1 MKRIAF
7 IIVLIAGLWFNIRA
21 QARPDTLGIGL
32 PVIAQ
37 VNGGG
42 SYITFPTD
50 IGNIEP
56 LWFEANINPNFYLRH
71 SKNFRLLGVI
81 TPQIIIRMYQEA
93 SFPVRTPSYIPQITL
108 YYMFSGKA
116 NARNA
121 SFYLRFGHHSNG
133 QDGPFYL
140 DNGEINVKSGNFAT
154 NFFTLGFIKTRFNQR
169 FHAYQF
175 FKTSF
180 EVHPESWSIEELKG
194 QYSTVR
200 WHNAFSVF
208 KLPATPSN
216 RTPKK
221 ARMSLRGELTWMFG
235 DLNGWD
241 WYDLNRVNL
250 KFTFSYYPK
259 FFEDVGFFVQ
269 FYHGLDYY
277 NIYFHHQIDVLR
289 FGIMTE
295 KLRF

>member
-1 MKRIAF
+1 MKSLLFF
-7 IIVLIAGLWFNIRA
+7 IGFLFFSCLTEA
-21 QARPDTLGIGL
+21 QQQSDTAGIGL
-32 PVIAQ
+32 PVISQ
-37 VNGGG
+37 VNQGG
-42 SYITFPTD
+42 SYITFPID

-81 TPQIIIRMYQEA
+81 TPQIIIRMYQEP

-121 SFYLRFGHHSNG
+121 SFYFRLAHHSNG

-140 DNGEINVKSGNFAT
+140 DNGEINLKSGNFAT
-154 NFFTLGFIKTRFNQR
+154 NFFEIGFIKTHFNPR

-180 EVHPESWSIEELKG
+180 EVHPNSWSISELKG

-208 KLPATPSN
+208 KLPAKYTK
-216 RTPKK
+216 TKEKK
-221 ARMSLRGELTWMFG
+221 ARLSVKGEFTWMFG

-241 WYDLNRVNL
+241 WYSLNRVNL
-250 KFTFSYYPK
+250 KFTASYYPK